1 MSDTPPTDEAMTGY
15 YDCPEHLVKRLEG
28 ICGKLERELAE
39 ASDIAKKYED
49 RYFAVKTELDEV
61 KEDFFEAKAQLT
73 AHKVALTKSYNILE
87 EIVSSPFYQRTCRG
101 GEMERL
107 MNQAIKHLTSV
118 NPNQPSQ

>member
-1 MSDTPPTDEAMTGY
+1 MSDTSRELEAVVVKEAMARVRVA
-15 YDCPEHLVKRLEG
+15 E
-28 ICGKLERELAE
+28 LERELAE
-39 ASDIAKKYED
+39 AKAELEELNAWKKGM
-49 RYFAVKTELDEV
+49 RGI
-61 KEDFFEAKAQLT
+61 EDFYIIREKLHETQSQLT

>member
-1 MSDTPPTDEAMTGY
+1 MSDTPTPRTDSLMEEWHHCPPTKQLLN
-15 YDCPEHLVKRLEG
+15 HSRQ
-28 ICGKLERELAE
+28 LERELAE
-39 ASDIAKKYED
+39 AKVEINTWKAVAEARLENFHHYHDESLAYQAK
-49 RYFAVKTELDEV
+49 
-61 KEDFFEAKAQLT
+61 LT